1 MVDKVGLFLH
11 TAAGPGPLLFLSA
24 FFRVLCPES
33 LAALFLSWRWLELP
47 PKSFSG
53 AARGG
58 FAVRREPLGVCAG
71 MLLPQLQCFS
81 KRKVQATMMMID
93 IIPMIRQ
100 NTCGWQHRSPL
111 SRDVSESA
119 AAAGVTGGR
128 TANWKLCSS
137 PSSGCTLH
145 EPRGS

>member
-58 FAVRREPLGVCAG
+58 FAARREPLGVCAG
-71 MLLPQLQCFS
+71 VLPQLQCFS

-100 NTCGWQHRSPL
+100 NTCSCN
-111 SRDVSESA
+111 
-119 AAAGVTGGR
+119 AGV
-128 TANWKLCSS
+128 L
-137 PSSGCTLH
+137 
-145 EPRGS
+145 

>member
-1 MVDKVGLFLH
+1 MGLFLH
-11 TAAGPGPLLFLSA
+11 TAAGHGPLLFLSA

-58 FAVRREPLGVCAG
+58 FAARREPLGVCTG
-71 MLLPQLQCFS
+71 VPPQLQCFS

-100 NTCGWQHRSPL
+100 NTCSCN
-111 SRDVSESA
+111 
-119 AAAGVTGGR
+119 AGV
-128 TANWKLCSS
+128 L
-137 PSSGCTLH
+137 
-145 EPRGS
+145 